1 LLRNLNKKTE
11 KIGSKLAI
19 ICETLDWQTPMTV
32 KKALQYVDRLIV
44 EQTGKHMDDLQKA
57 VIEGTWQRQTYENIA
72 QEHHATKNHVGDV
85 GYKLWQLLSEQLGED
100 INKLNFRSTIERL
113 RLADSPVIIQTNN
126 QQNNNHT
133 FNFGV
138 KDFKKVNDKYQK
150 NNVSS
155 GFCWQDL
162 TLAPQIIKFY
172 NRKTELETLS
182 NWILNQNIRLI
193 SVLGLSGI
201 GKTTLVKKFV
211 DLNLENFEIIIWK
224 NLRFS
229 KPLELIF
236 DEILAT
242 CHQESQD
249 NISNKIKQISTLLT
263 EKKALIILDD
273 IQNLFISGELAGQ
286 YQTQYLDYQHW
297 FKILTESQHQ
307 STIILISQEQCPEMY
322 CLDEELYP
330 IKCLE
335 LSGLDNTEIL
345 ENKNLKDS
353 DRWSELISLYQGNP
367 KYLQDITTLI
377 KDFFDDSIADFLSEE
392 QPILTN
398 QMRSQLKQLFT
409 KLSLLEQQL
418 ALELSKFKEPVVR
431 ETLKE
436 NLNLSSTDFINA
448 LQSLEKR
455 YLITKIKTDKTL
467 FDLSPIFKEYV
478 KTLANNN

>member
-1 LLRNLNKKTE
+1 
-11 KIGSKLAI
+11 
-19 ICETLDWQTPMTV
+19 MTV
-32 KKALQYVDRLIV
+32 NKALQYVDRLIV
-44 EQTGKHMDDLQKA
+44 EKTGKHLDNLQKA
-57 VIEGTWQRQTYENIA
+57 VIEGTWQRQTYEDIA

-85 GYKLWQLLSEQLGED
+85 GYKLWQLLSEELGED
-100 INKLNFRSTIERL
+100 ISKLNFRSTIERL
-113 RLADSPVIIQTNN
+113 GFADSPIIIQSHNTNRNSSNSFNICTKEN
-126 QQNNNHT
+126 QDTYQQE
-133 FNFGV
+133 
-138 KDFKKVNDKYQK
+138 DDKNK
-150 NNVSS
+150 NYH
-155 GFCWQDL
+155 DL

-172 NRKTELETLS
+172 NRKTELEILS

-224 NLRFS
+224 NLRFP

-236 DEILAT
+236 DEILTT
-242 CHQESQD
+242 CHQEFQD
-249 NISNKIKQISTLLT
+249 DISDKIKQISTLLT
-263 EKKALIILDD
+263 EKKVLIILDD
-273 IQNLFISGELAGQ
+273 VQNLFISGELPGQ
-286 YQTQYLDYQHW
+286 YQTQYLDYQNW

-307 STIILISQEQCPEMY
+307 STIILISQEQCPEMH
-322 CLDEELYP
+322 CSDEELYP
-330 IKCLE
+330 IQCLE

-345 ENKNLKDS
+345 ENKNLKDP

-367 KYLQDITTLI
+367 KYLQDITILI
-377 KDFFDDSIADFLSEE
+377 QDFFDDSVADFLSEE

-398 QMRSQLKQLFT
+398 QMRSQFKQLFT
-409 KLSLLEQQL
+409 KLSPLEQQL
-418 ALELSKFKEPVVR
+418 ALEFTKFQEPVLR

-455 YLITKIKTDKTL
+455 HLISKIKADKTL

-478 KTLANNN
+478 KTLASNH

>member
-1 LLRNLNKKTE
+1 
-11 KIGSKLAI
+11 
-19 ICETLDWQTPMTV
+19 MTV

-44 EQTGKHMDDLQKA
+44 EQTGKHLDHLQKA
-57 VIEGTWQRQTYENIA
+57 VIEGTWQRQTYKNIA

-85 GYKLWQLLSEQLGED
+85 GYELWQLLSEQLKED
-100 INKLNFRSTIERL
+100 INKLNFRSVIERL
-113 RLADSPVIIQTNN
+113 IFADSPIIIQSHNTNN
-126 QQNNNHT
+126 NNSNSFNICTKENQDTYQQE
-133 FNFGV
+133 
-138 KDFKKVNDKYQK
+138 DDKNK
-150 NNVSS
+150 NYH
-155 GFCWQDL
+155 DL

-172 NRKTELETLS
+172 NRQTELETLA
-182 NWILNQNIRLI
+182 NWIINQNICLI

-211 DLNLENFEIIIWK
+211 DLNLKNFEIIIWK
-224 NLRFS
+224 NLKFPKS
-229 KPLELIF
+229 LESLF
-236 DEILAT
+236 DEILTT
-242 CHQESQD
+242 CHQESQN
-249 NISNKIKQISTLLT
+249 NISDKVKQISTLLS

-273 IQNLFISGELAGQ
+273 VQNLFISNELAGQ
-286 YQTQYLDYQHW
+286 YQTQYFDYQKW
-297 FKILTESQHQ
+297 FKILTDSQHQ
-307 STIILISQEQCPEMY
+307 STIILISQEESPEMN

-330 IKCLE
+330 VKCLE

-345 ENKNLKDS
+345 ENKNLKDP

-367 KYLQDITTLI
+367 KYLQDITILI
-377 KDFFDDSIADFLSEE
+377 KDFFDDSVTEFLSEE

-409 KLSLLEQQL
+409 KLSPVEKQL

-436 NLNLSSTDFINA
+436 NLKLSSTDLINA

-455 YLITKIKTDKTL
+455 YLITKIKADKTL

-478 KTLANNN
+478 KIFT

>member
-1 LLRNLNKKTE
+1 
-11 KIGSKLAI
+11 
-19 ICETLDWQTPMTV
+19 MTV
-32 KKALQYVDRLIV
+32 NKALQYVDRLIV

-72 QEHHATKNHVGDV
+72 QEHHVTKNHVGDV
-85 GYKLWQLLSEQLGED
+85 GYQLWQLLSEELGED
-100 INKLNFRSTIERL
+100 ISKLNFRSAIER
-113 RLADSPVIIQTNN
+113 RQLADSPIIIQNHNTNN
-126 QQNNNHT
+126 SNSFNICTNENQDIYQQE
-133 FNFGV
+133 
-138 KDFKKVNDKYQK
+138 DDKNK
-150 NNVSS
+150 NYH
-155 GFCWQDL
+155 DL
-162 TLAPQIIKFY
+162 TLAPQIINFY
-172 NRKTELETLS
+172 DRKTELETLS
-182 NWILNQNIRLI
+182 NWILNQNVRLI
-193 SVLGLSGI
+193 SILGLSGI
-201 GKTTLVKKFV
+201 GKTTLVKKIV

-236 DEILAT
+236 DEILT
-242 CHQESQD
+242 ICHQEFQD
-249 NISNKIKQISTLLT
+249 NISDKIKQISTLLT

-273 IQNLFISGELAGQ
+273 VQNLFISGELAGQ
-286 YQTQYLDYQHW
+286 YQTQYIDYQNW
-297 FKILTESQHQ
+297 FKTLTESQHQ
-307 STIILISQEQCPEMY
+307 STIILISQEQCPEMH
-322 CLDEELYP
+322 CSDEELYP
-330 IKCLE
+330 IQCLE

-345 ENKNLKDS
+345 ENKDLKDP

-367 KYLQDITTLI
+367 KYLQDITNLI
-377 KDFFDDSIADFLSEE
+377 KDFFDDSIAEFLAEE

-398 QMRSQLKQLFT
+398 QMRSQFKQLFT
-409 KLSLLEQQL
+409 KLSPLEQQL

-455 YLITKIKTDKTL
+455 YLITKIKADKTL

>member
-1 LLRNLNKKTE
+1 
-11 KIGSKLAI
+11 
-19 ICETLDWQTPMTV
+19 MTV

-72 QEHHATKNHVGDV
+72 QEHHVTKNHVGDV
-85 GYKLWQLLSEQLGED
+85 GYQLWQLLSEELGED
-100 INKLNFRSTIERL
+100 ISKLNFRSTIERL
-113 RLADSPVIIQTNN
+113 GFADSPIIIQSHNTNRNSSNSFNICTKEN
-126 QQNNNHT
+126 QDTYQQE
-133 FNFGV
+133 
-138 KDFKKVNDKYQK
+138 DDKNK
-150 NNVSS
+150 NYH
-155 GFCWQDL
+155 DL
-162 TLAPQIIKFY
+162 TLAPQIINFY
-172 NRKTELETLS
+172 DRKTELETLS
-182 NWILNQNIRLI
+182 NWILNQNVRLI
-193 SVLGLSGI
+193 SILGLSGI
-201 GKTTLVKKFV
+201 GKTTLVKKIV

-236 DEILAT
+236 DEILT
-242 CHQESQD
+242 ICHQEFQD
-249 NISNKIKQISTLLT
+249 NISDKIKQISTLLT

-273 IQNLFISGELAGQ
+273 VQNLFISGELAGQ
-286 YQTQYLDYQHW
+286 YQTQYIDYQNW
-297 FKILTESQHQ
+297 FKTLTESQHQ
-307 STIILISQEQCPEMY
+307 STIILISQEQCPEMH
-322 CLDEELYP
+322 CSDEELYP
-330 IKCLE
+330 IQCLE

-345 ENKNLKDS
+345 ENKNLKDP

-367 KYLQDITTLI
+367 KYLQDITNLI
-377 KDFFDDSIADFLSEE
+377 KDFFDDSIAEFLAEE

-398 QMRSQLKQLFT
+398 QMRSQFKQLFT
-409 KLSLLEQQL
+409 KLSPLEQQL

-455 YLITKIKTDKTL
+455 YLITKIKADKTL

>member
-1 LLRNLNKKTE
+1 
-11 KIGSKLAI
+11 
-19 ICETLDWQTPMTV
+19 MTV

-72 QEHHATKNHVGDV
+72 QEHHVTKNHVGDV
-85 GYKLWQLLSEQLGED
+85 GYQLWQLLSEQLGED
-100 INKLNFRSTIERL
+100 INKLNFRSTIER
-113 RLADSPVIIQTNN
+113 RQLADSPIIIQNHNTNN
-126 QQNNNHT
+126 SNSFNICTKENQDIYQQEY
-133 FNFGV
+133 
-138 KDFKKVNDKYQK
+138 DKNK
-150 NNVSS
+150 NYH
-155 GFCWQDL
+155 DL

-172 NRKTELETLS
+172 NRKTELEILS

-224 NLRFS
+224 NLRFP
-229 KPLELIF
+229 KALELIF
-236 DEILAT
+236 DEILTT

-249 NISNKIKQISTLLT
+249 NISDKIKQISTLLT

-273 IQNLFISGELAGQ
+273 IQNLFINGELAGQ
-286 YQTQYLDYQHW
+286 YQTQYLDYQNW
-297 FKILTESQHQ
+297 FKTLTESQHQ
-307 STIILISQEQCPEMY
+307 SSIILISQEQIPEIY
-322 CLDEELYP
+322 CLDEESSP
-330 IKCLE
+330 IKCLN

-345 ENKNLKDS
+345 ENKNLKNPDH
-353 DRWSELISLYQGNP
+353 WSELISLYQGNP
-367 KYLQDITTLI
+367 KHLQDITILI
-377 KDFFDDSIADFLSEE
+377 KDFFNDSVTKFLSEE

-398 QMRSQLKQLFT
+398 QMRSQFKQLFT
-409 KLSLLEQQL
+409 KLSPLEQQL

-455 YLITKIKTDKTL
+455 YLITKIKGEKTL

>member
-1 LLRNLNKKTE
+1 
-11 KIGSKLAI
+11 
-19 ICETLDWQTPMTV
+19 MTV

-44 EQTGKHMDDLQKA
+44 EQTGKHLDDLQKA

-85 GYKLWQLLSEQLGED
+85 GYKLWQLLSEQLGEE

-113 RLADSPVIIQTNN
+113 KLDESAVIIQNHSE
-126 QQNNNHT
+126 NNNS
-133 FNFGV
+133 FNV
-138 KDFKKVNDKYQK
+138 CNYPYQPTQKSQENDKNK
-150 NNVSS
+150 NYY
-155 GFCWQDL
+155 DL
-162 TLAPQIIKFY
+162 TSAPQIINFY
-172 NRKTELETLS
+172 NKKTELETLS

-224 NLRFS
+224 SLRFP

-236 DEILAT
+236 DEILTT

-249 NISNKIKQISTLLT
+249 NISDKIKQISALLT

-273 IQNLFISGELAGQ
+273 VQNLFINSELTGQ
-286 YQTQYLDYQHW
+286 YQTQYLDYQNW
-297 FKILTESQHQ
+297 FKTLTESQYQ
-307 STIILISQEQCPEMY
+307 STIILISQEQISEIH
-322 CLDEELYP
+322 CLEEESYS
-330 IKCLE
+330 IKCLN
-335 LSGLDNTEIL
+335 LSELDNTEIL
-345 ENKNLKDS
+345 ENKNLKDP
-353 DRWSELISLYQGNP
+353 DCWSELISLYQGNP
-367 KYLQDITTLI
+367 KYLQDITILI
-377 KDFFDDSIADFLSEE
+377 KDFFDDSVAEFLAEE

-409 KLSLLEQQL
+409 KLSPLEQQL

-455 YLITKIKTDKTL
+455 YLITKIKADKTL